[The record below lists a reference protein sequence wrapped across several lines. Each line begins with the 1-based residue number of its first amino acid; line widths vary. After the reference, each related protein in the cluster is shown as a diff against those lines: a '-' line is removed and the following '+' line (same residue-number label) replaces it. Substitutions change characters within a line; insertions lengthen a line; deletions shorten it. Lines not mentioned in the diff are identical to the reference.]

1 MDKDRDRADTSS
13 DNMARPS
20 ISRPIGRG
28 PRAYKRG
35 RSLPLA
41 TIHVSLS
48 NGGLPDLD
56 LRAVQ
61 LLLSYH
67 GFNPGPI
74 DGAEGERTRAAIA
87 AFTARHELSGI
98 SENHRGLLTALREL
112 LPTAPNEQLGVLPP
126 TPGPVPAAP
135 ELRLVQSTLAFLR
148 FDPGTVDGKPGPR
161 TRSAIRD
168 FQRSCGAM
176 PTGEVDAG
184 LVASLKAETRTAF
197 GHNRIADIRR
207 FSSCSER
214 GALTRAASMASPDQ
228 GPRQRSR
235 HSTRLRVRH
244 LRLKWM

>member
-1 MDKDRDRADTSS
+1 
-13 DNMARPS
+13 
-20 ISRPIGRG
+20 
-28 PRAYKRG
+28 
-35 RSLPLA
+35 
-41 TIHVSLS
+41 VSLS

-197 GHNRIADIRR
+197 GHNRIADIRLVQQLLR
-207 FSSCSER
+207 AR
-214 GALTRAASMASPDQ
+214 GFDPGGIDGLA
-228 GPRQRSR
+228 GPRTKAAIAAFHQAQGTPSAAEVDVTLLDALLAN
-235 HSTRLRVRH
+235 S
-244 LRLKWM
+244 